1 MTLETTINALAIEAA
16 EITTAIEIRH
26 ADIHADIGF
35 IVRCVSAETAS
46 RYLCRKFSNFDN
58 N

>member
-1 MTLETTINALAIEAA
+1 MTLETTIDTLAIEAA

-26 ADIHADIGF
+26 ADIHNDIGF
-35 IVRCVSAETAS
+35 VIRCVSGETAS
-46 RYLCRKFSNFDN
+46 RYLCRKFSNYDN

>member
-1 MTLETTINALAIEAA
+1 MTLETTIDTLELESA

-26 ADIHADIGF
+26 ADIHAEISF
-35 IVRCVSAETAS
+35 VVRCVTGETCA
-46 RYLCRKFSNFDN
+46 RYLCRKFYDFDN

>member
-1 MTLETTINALAIEAA
+1 MKLEITIDDLALESA

-26 ADIHADIGF
+26 NDIHADVCF
-35 IVRCVSAETAS
+35 VVECVNGESAS
-46 RYLCRKFSNFDN
+46 RHLCRKFNDCDN